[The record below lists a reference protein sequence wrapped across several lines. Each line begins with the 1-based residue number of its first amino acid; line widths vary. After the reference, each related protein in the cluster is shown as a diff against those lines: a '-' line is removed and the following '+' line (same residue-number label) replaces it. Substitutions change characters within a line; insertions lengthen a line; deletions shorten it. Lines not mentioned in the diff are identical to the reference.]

1 MNEGLKYLIRND
13 LNTELDNLIIQHLK
27 LSKEYDGTI
36 CKKCGFVQGTEY
48 KGVKKSYCEH
58 LTEKIDKKLKKEK
71 INVTKR
77 IFIFSFFLDSQR
89 VA

>member
-1 MNEGLKYLIRND
+1 MNSLNYLIKNV

-27 LSKEYDGTI
+27 LSKEYDGTK
-36 CKKCGFVQGTEY
+36 CEMCGFIQGTEY

-58 LTEKIDKKLKKEK
+58 LTKKIDKKLKNEK

-77 IFIFSFFLDSQR
+77 IFIF
-89 VA
+89 